1 MVEKIIEFFI
11 CIREAVLCIINMLF
25 TYWDPQ
31 YLVDSMVID
40 LYSAP
45 VR

>member
-1 MVEKIIEFFI
+1 MVEKFIELFI